1 MSETV
6 DSRVAPVWTDE
17 SSIYSS
23 HALHDSTDMKRSKRT
38 LLTPRRHSV
47 GYDGDM
53 IADFSDIADM
63 MNPATAWG
71 LPRKNDLIVRV
82 GAFET
87 GRSVRLTVI
96 GERLQSKVE
105 IGVLEIPL
113 GPALE
118 CCAQSMEDYEED
130 RNRRVKHANLPPAY
144 VRWFPLMSP
153 SEAVPIEGDMG
164 KSIRPLESEKVTDD
178 RFGQYFAP
186 CIKLALMFRPD
197 EYESDWDEAD
207 STSRSSTDQYLYA
220 RLNRLSA
227 AVIDSSRIMELLSFS
242 SRDAD
247 LRISVTSPKTRFG
260 VAVGNV
266 QIDQQSSG
274 TNAVILA
281 PTPVKHPQPTV
292 QFLAWKDNIRTKS
305 DIDSYEYIAMQV
317 EEMDL
322 KIEESWLFDVWAF
335 YLDVMKNRER
345 RVNVWK
351 QDSKSDLCTTT
362 FEAENSDTALDK
374 ASLFLREGQKAKRKK
389 IYVRE
394 LLLGF
399 AKVNLSYFKSKGA
412 WGTGESDETP
422 FDVDLF
428 SSPYLLRSKGAVDQ
442 QGADAFRQW
451 SEDLQGDGDERAP
464 GINIISAVFP
474 SISEAP
480 IRFQE
485 RQILHVFESE
495 GDIFTS
501 LKSFYTSEALSQIYK
516 IVGSL
521 GKFLGALTSN
531 CLFTMH

>member
-1 MSETV
+1 M
-6 DSRVAPVWTDE
+6 
-17 SSIYSS
+17 
-23 HALHDSTDMKRSKRT
+23 
-38 LLTPRRHSV
+38 
-47 GYDGDM
+47 
-53 IADFSDIADM
+53 
-63 MNPATAWG
+63 
-71 LPRKNDLIVRV
+71 
-82 GAFET
+82 
-87 GRSVRLTVI
+87 
-96 GERLQSKVE
+96 
-105 IGVLEIPL
+105 
-113 GPALE
+113 
-118 CCAQSMEDYEED
+118 
-130 RNRRVKHANLPPAY
+130 
-144 VRWFPLMSP
+144 
-153 SEAVPIEGDMG
+153 
-164 KSIRPLESEKVTDD
+164 
-178 RFGQYFAP
+178 
-186 CIKLALMFRPD
+186 
-197 EYESDWDEAD
+197 
-207 STSRSSTDQYLYA
+207 
-220 RLNRLSA
+220 
-227 AVIDSSRIMELLSFS
+227 
-242 SRDAD
+242 
-247 LRISVTSPKTRFG
+247 
-260 VAVGNV
+260 
-266 QIDQQSSG
+266 
-274 TNAVILA
+274 
-281 PTPVKHPQPTV
+281 
-292 QFLAWKDNIRTKS
+292 
-305 DIDSYEYIAMQV
+305 DSYEYIAMQV

-335 YLDVMKNRER
+335 YLDVMRNRER

-521 GKFLGALTSN
+521 DFVGNPTMVLTSFRTGLRDFFLQPSRELRHITKN
-531 CLFTMH
+531 PSRVGVGVMKGTLSLLSNSASGIFGFASNLGSYGRSHCYDVDVGRAFSATPFRAKGSAAEAL